1 MHEYKQIIIVRTDLK
16 MGKGKTAAQ
25 VAHAAILACNKT
37 RTINTSWL
45 KEWELSG
52 SPKIVLKIND
62 LDELLT
68 LKNKIEQIN
77 LPVAYVQD
85 SGLTQLEPGTITC
98 IGIGPAPSN
107 LLEPITG
114 GLSLL

>member
-1 MHEYKQIIIVRTDLK
+1 
-16 MGKGKTAAQ
+16 MGKGKIAAQ
-25 VAHAAILACNKT
+25 VAHAAILACDKT
-37 RTINTSWL
+37 RTINTGWL
-45 KEWELSG
+45 KEWEFSG
-52 SPKIVLKIND
+52 SPKIILKIND
-62 LDELLT
+62 LDELLM

-107 LLEPITG
+107 LLEPVTG